1 VRFAAPEYFNN
12 DDTATGFS
20 SGASDVSLGYKQQLG
35 PAHGFDVSVI
45 PSLSFPTGSNKISS
59 HGYDPSLQIPWSRM
73 LSMKWTVAGM
83 FSVSWPTQ
91 PSGHNT
97 TGQAS
102 AYFDRQLT
110 EPWDAWVEYSGAFP
124 ERGTPAH
131 ILNMGTCFKPTP
143 HQQIDFHWSVGL
155 SSAAP
160 DYAIG
165 VGYSVR
171 FQVIRAK

>member
-1 VRFAAPEYFNN
+1 M
-12 DDTATGFS
+12 
-20 SGASDVSLGYKQQLG
+20 
-35 PAHGFDVSVI
+35 I
-45 PSLSFPTGSNKISS
+45 PRTISS

-73 LSMKWTVAGM
+73 LRMKWIVAGM
-83 FSVSWPTQ
+83 FSVPWPTQ
-91 PSGHNT
+91 PPGRNT

-102 AYFDRQLT
+102 VYFDRQLA
-110 EPWDAWVEYSGAFP
+110 EPWDACVEYSGAFP

-143 HQQIDFHWSVGL
+143 HRQIDFHWSAGL

-165 VGYSVR
+165 VGHSVR